1 MLLVRRFKAKINLR
15 MENII
20 AVVLTLLG
28 SYTALFNA
36 GFDGGKAL
44 T

>member
-1 MLLVRRFKAKINLR
+1 MLLKRRSEAKIGI
-15 MENII
+15 ENII
-20 AVVLTLLG
+20 AGLTLLG